1 MNLSREFEIIIRK
14 KKNADT
20 SPDTVSETER
30 WNSSCIN
37 NLLLEL
43 KTKHREWH

>member
-1 MNLSREFEIIIRK
+1 MNLSREFEIK
-14 KKNADT
+14 NNNNNNADT
-20 SPDTVSETER
+20 SPDTVRETER